1 MTSLPRGNNQ
11 VSSWP
16 PRYLS
21 PVNADDLA
29 RSRGDHVIDF
39 AQALCTITKDSIAGN
54 AGSPLVFRDWQ
65 KELTRHLLVCLER
78 MASRHGWLLSF
89 LSISSLESQVEKP
102 TQQQPTKSNP
112 KSSSTQSGTW

>member
-21 PVNADDLA
+21 PVNANDLA

-65 KELTRHLLVCLER
+65 KELTRHLF
-78 MASRHGWLLSF
+78 A
-89 LSISSLESQVEKP
+89 EKEM
-102 TQQQPTKSNP
+102 SNL
-112 KSSSTQSGTW
+112 